1 MRPDQVT
8 AWLSDARFDAY
19 LGASDGDHE
28 RAVAVYKWNA
38 EISAAF
44 MEVLYHLEVLLRN
57 AIDRQFPEVPADRSL
72 SICVADAWLCDPRL
86 LTDESRERVNEAIQR
101 LVLEQK
107 KPTRGRVVA
116 SLSFGFWRAL
126 FSGRY
131 EELWR
136 SRLHGAFPNG
146 NGRRAQVNRLA
157 TPILRFRNRIAHHEA
172 IFSLDLD
179 KQFGRQLELA
189 QLIDED
195 ARHYIQGL
203 SRIDRLL
210 QQKP

>member
-1 MRPDQVT
+1 LALTP
-8 AWLSDARFDAY
+8 
-19 LGASDGDHE
+19 
-28 RAVAVYKWNA
+28 
-38 EISAAF
+38 
-44 MEVLYHLEVLLRN
+44 
-57 AIDRQFPEVPADRSL
+57 
-72 SICVADAWLCDPRL
+72 PRCL
-86 LTDESRERVNEAIQR
+86 
-101 LVLEQK
+101 
-107 KPTRGRVVA
+107 
-116 SLSFGFWRAL
+116 
-126 FSGRY
+126 
-131 EELWR
+131 
-136 SRLHGAFPNG
+136 PNG